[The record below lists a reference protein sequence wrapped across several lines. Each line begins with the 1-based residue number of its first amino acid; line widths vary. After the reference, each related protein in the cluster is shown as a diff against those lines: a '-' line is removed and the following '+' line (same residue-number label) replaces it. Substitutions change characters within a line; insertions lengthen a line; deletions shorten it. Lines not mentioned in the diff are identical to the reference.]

1 MACKGLVMAGG
12 TGLTTG
18 ILNTIENKVNKEDI
32 LRAIGTKNEHYNE
45 INGDIAERIDTECE

>member
-18 ILNTIENKVNKEDI
+18 ILNTIENKVNKEDLSLI
-32 LRAIGTKNEHYNE
+32 HIFVRRTFY
-45 INGDIAERIDTECE
+45 

>member
-1 MACKGLVMAGG
+1 MSVGGFMERKGLVMAGG

-32 LRAIGTKNEHYNE
+32 LSAIGN
-45 INGDIAERIDTECE
+45 I